1 MGLMAE
7 QNIFRFI
14 HFMYISNVPLFF
26 FASYFILCL
35 YSDLSIHFFIG
46 GHWGCLQFGTIVNKV
61 YIQDIYIQN
70 TCGFFCIYL
79 GVEWLDHMVA
89 ICL

>member
-1 MGLMAE
+1 MFL
-7 QNIFRFI
+7 F
-14 HFMYISNVPLFF
+14 FF

-35 YSDLSIHFFIG
+35 YSNLSIYFFIG

-70 TCGFFCIYL
+70 TCGFFRIYL
-79 GVEWLDHMVA
+79 GVELLDHMVA